1 MDSYVTLTETLAEL
15 RKQGYTEDFNLQQNC
30 LECRN
35 GEFKVFANEFKV
47 DNYYRFEGPSD
58 PGDQSIVYAI
68 SSDVHDIKGVLV
80 NAYGIYSEP
89 ITDKMLKRLDMRK
102 PGTASTE

>member
-1 MDSYVTLTETLAEL
+1 MPSYVSKGIQKTLTFSRIAWSV
-15 RKQGYTEDFNLQQNC
+15 G
-30 LECRN
+30 N

-89 ITDKMLKRLDMRK
+89 ITDKMLKRLEMRK